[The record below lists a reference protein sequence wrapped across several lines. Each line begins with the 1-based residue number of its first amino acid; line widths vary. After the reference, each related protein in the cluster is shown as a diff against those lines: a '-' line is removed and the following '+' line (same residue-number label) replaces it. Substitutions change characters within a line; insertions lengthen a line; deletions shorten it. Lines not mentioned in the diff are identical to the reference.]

1 MANKE
6 YHKIETLCKF
16 DQATKKFIP
25 NSFYNES
32 VELLKNNQWEFTEKI
47 DGTNFR
53 IYWNGHT
60 FSYAGRTDNATF
72 SDTQKEFI
80 TKKLT
85 NEQMVISFET
95 LFKEKEVI
103 VYGELF
109 GNKIQKDGE
118 LYTDNQGLSFRV
130 FDVYIDNHFLP
141 YKHAQR
147 LCDELGYNFVPFVLC
162 GTIQEAIDYVEKN
175 LTSTFSKAPL
185 EGLVGKPIGDFLDNK
200 GNRIVVKIKRR
211 DLQNVNKN

>member
-1 MANKE
+1 
-6 YHKIETLCKF
+6 
-16 DQATKKFIP
+16 
-25 NSFYNES
+25 
-32 VELLKNNQWEFTEKI
+32 
-47 DGTNFR
+47 
-53 IYWNGHT
+53 
-60 FSYAGRTDNATF
+60 
-72 SDTQKEFI
+72 
-80 TKKLT
+80 
-85 NEQMVISFET
+85 MVVSFEA
-95 LFKEKEVI
+95 LFKEKKVI

-118 LYTDNQGLSFRV
+118 LYTDNQGLSFKV
-130 FDVYIDNHFLP
+130 FDVYIDNCFLP

-162 GTIQEAIDYVEKN
+162 GTIQEAINYVEKN